1 MFLRISYLLFPREDV
16 LIEVVLD
23 LLIGNIDA
31 KLLERI
37 LGKIL
42 KAENV
47 QKTDRQRLFA
57 ANENKISIYY

>member
-23 LLIGNIDA
+23 LLIGNIDT

-47 QKTDRQRLFA
+47 QKTDCQRLFA
-57 ANENKISIYY
+57 ANENKISI